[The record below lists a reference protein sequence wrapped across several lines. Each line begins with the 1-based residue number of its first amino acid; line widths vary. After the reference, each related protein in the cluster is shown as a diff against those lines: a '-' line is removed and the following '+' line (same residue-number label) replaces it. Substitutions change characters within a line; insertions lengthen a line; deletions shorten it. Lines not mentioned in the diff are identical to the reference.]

1 MADPLHVE
9 LVSADRTVWSGEAT
23 IVIARTAEG
32 DLGVMSGHE
41 PTLSLL
47 VEGTI
52 EIRTPDGGYV
62 VAATDAGFFSV
73 ADNRVSI
80 LAEHAELATEVDVAQ
95 ARQALERA
103 QQGDVQDE
111 EAREAARRAEAR
123 IRAVEK
129 AS

>member
-73 ADNRVSI
+73 ADNRVSV

-103 QQGDVQDE
+103 QQADADDE
-111 EAREAARRAEAR
+111 EAREAVRRAEAR

>member
-1 MADPLHVE
+1 MAEPLHVE
-9 LVSADRTVWSGEAT
+9 LVAADRTVWSGEAS

-32 DLGVMSGHE
+32 DLGVLPGHE

-73 ADNRVSI
+73 ADNRVSV
-80 LAEHAELATEVDVAQ
+80 LAEHAELATEIDVAQ
-95 ARQALERA
+95 ARQTLER
-103 QQGDVQDE
+103 VQPVDPEDE
-111 EAREAARRAEAR
+111 EAREAVRRAEAR

-129 AS
+129 AG

>member
-9 LVSADRTVWSGEAT
+9 LVAADRTVWSGEAT

-73 ADNRVSI
+73 ADNRVSV

-103 QQGDVQDE
+103 QQADADDE
-111 EAREAARRAEAR
+111 EAREAVRRAEAR